1 MGCAEVVTNGWE
13 LSNEIVRLVQ
23 MPSPLPDN
31 GSGEK
36 ILAGLFKAMLGGNEA
51 HRNIKSSAVRAP
63 SHSSFGGER
72 GVGLGVCVS

>member
-13 LSNEIVRLVQ
+13 LSSEMMRLVQ

-31 GSGEK
+31 GSGEE
-36 ILAGLFKAMLGGNEA
+36 ILAGLLKTMLGGKEA
-51 HRNIKSSAVRAP
+51 HRNTQSSAVRSP

-72 GVGLGVCVS
+72 GVGPGVCVS